1 MQNEYDIKKVMEEI
15 ELQLIASMKR
25 TLWSHKEDEKTKGF
39 DWPQWQA
46 LKIKQFEDYKKANKE
61 IFNNNTKGLNR
72 YLYKHIKEQFKEG
85 AGRTNKQ
92 AIQSGIIRKEDS
104 QLGGSFFGLNHR
116 KLDALIESTKSDM
129 KDVKYATLRMANDQ
143 YRQIIYKAQVFANTG
158 AGTVKQAIDMASND
172 FLARGFN
179 CIEYSNGSR
188 HNIADYCDMAI
199 RTANKR
205 ANLMGEGEMRKKL
218 GNPLV
223 YISKHGGACDKC
235 TQWEGRV
242 YIDDIWSGGKENDGE
257 YPLLSTA
264 VAGGLFH
271 PRCHHGAS
279 TYYEDINEEPKE
291 VTKAKHSHDKE
302 DKYTQ
307 YLQQRQKQYQRLAAG
322 SLLPENVLNYQNN
335 VNKLQNQ
342 IESSKIDTNKSEIIK
357 QLEKNKIEYNSVQML
372 NNNITEEEI
381 IQKISGG
388 DETRGSCSSLA
399 LTYIGNKNG
408 LNVLDFRGGES
419 QRFFSTPQNI
429 LKMCD
434 ELNIQYKMELNYN
447 DNLGAMNLLNKVE
460 EGNEYYLSTGA
471 HATIVR
477 KLNGKLQYLELQDK
491 TDNGF
496 KQFTSQTLKKRFGC
510 KQTHTIQGMKCKA
523 RSILIDLDEF
533 ENKEDF
539 KEILGY
545 INTLEDKQLKGANG
559 SAKWYLWVL

>member
-15 ELQLIASMKR
+15 ELQLITSMKR

-61 IFNNNTKGLNR
+61 IFNNNTKELNR

-116 KLDALIESTKSDM
+116 KLDALIKSTKNDM

-158 AGTVKQAIDMASND
+158 TGTVKQAIDMASKD
-172 FLARGFN
+172 FLVRGFN

-205 ANLMGEGEMRKKL
+205 ANLIGEGEMRKKL

-235 TQWEGRV
+235 TPWEGRV
-242 YIDDIWSGGKENDGE
+242 YIDDVWSGGIEEDGK
-257 YPLLSTA
+257 YPMLSTA
-264 VAGGLFH
+264 IAGGLFH
-271 PRCHHGAS
+271 PRCHHGIS

-291 VTKAKHSHDKE
+291 VTKTKHNHDKE

-307 YLQQRQKQYQRLAAG
+307 YLQQRQKQYQRLTVG
-322 SLLPENVLNYQNN
+322 SLLHENVLNYQNK
-335 VNKLQNQ
+335 VNELQNQ
-342 IESSKIDTNKSEIIK
+342 IESSKIGLSYDEQYAINQYISSESYKINELLRNNLKLDDIQENIVKQLDKALDKCRNYNGNIVRVLDITDKKELERFIHMNVLNKPIMFNEYLSFSSKSKYNENANVVIYTVSNKAKDLRNFNPDESEILYPRNSRFIVENIK
-357 QLEKNKIEYNSVQML
+357 KIDG
-372 NNNITEEEI
+372 
-381 IQKISGG
+381 K
-388 DETRGSCSSLA
+388 
-399 LTYIGNKNG
+399 
-408 LNVLDFRGGES
+408 
-419 QRFFSTPQNI
+419 
-429 LKMCD
+429 
-434 ELNIQYKMELNYN
+434 
-447 DNLGAMNLLNKVE
+447 
-460 EGNEYYLSTGA
+460 YYLLW
-471 HATIVR
+471 R
-477 KLNGKLQYLELQDK
+477 
-491 TDNGF
+491 
-496 KQFTSQTLKKRFGC
+496 
-510 KQTHTIQGMKCKA
+510 
-523 RSILIDLDEF
+523 
-533 ENKEDF
+533 
-539 KEILGY
+539 EI
-545 INTLEDKQLKGANG
+545 
-559 SAKWYLWVL
+559 

>member
-15 ELQLIASMKR
+15 ELQLITSMKR

-46 LKIKQFEDYKKANKE
+46 LKLKQFEDYKKANKE

-116 KLDALIESTKSDM
+116 KLDALIKSTKADM
-129 KDVKYATLRMANDQ
+129 NDVKYATLRMANDQ

-158 AGTVKQAIDMASND
+158 AGTIKQAIDMASKD

-218 GNPLV
+218 GNPLI

-242 YIDDIWSGGKENDGE
+242 YIDDIWSGGTEKDGK
-257 YPLLSTA
+257 YPLLSIA
-264 VAGGLFH
+264 IAGGLFH
-271 PRCHHGAS
+271 PRCQHGAS
-279 TYYEDINEEPKE
+279 TYYEGINNEPEE
-291 VTKAKHSHDKE
+291 VTKAKHNHNEKDR
-302 DKYTQ
+302 YAQ
-307 YLQQRQKQYQRLAAG
+307 YLQQIQKQYERLAAG
-322 SLLPENVLNYQNN
+322 SLLPENILNYQNKA
-335 VNKLQNQ
+335 NKLQKQ
-342 IESSKIDTNKSEIIK
+342 IESSKIDTNKSETVK
-357 QLEKNKIEYNSVQML
+357 QLEKSKIEYNPVQML

-477 KLNGKLQYLELQDK
+477 KLNGQLQYLELQDK
-491 TDNGF
+491 KDNGF

-559 SAKWYLWVL
+559 SAK

>member
-1 MQNEYDIKKVMEEI
+1 MTQAKGHRNE
-15 ELQLIASMKR
+15 
-25 TLWSHKEDEKTKGF
+25 
-39 DWPQWQA
+39 
-46 LKIKQFEDYKKANKE
+46 
-61 IFNNNTKGLNR
+61 
-72 YLYKHIKEQFKEG
+72 
-85 AGRTNKQ
+85 
-92 AIQSGIIRKEDS
+92 
-104 QLGGSFFGLNHR
+104 
-116 KLDALIESTKSDM
+116 
-129 KDVKYATLRMANDQ
+129 
-143 YRQIIYKAQVFANTG
+143 
-158 AGTVKQAIDMASND
+158 
-172 FLARGFN
+172 
-179 CIEYSNGSR
+179 
-188 HNIADYCDMAI
+188 
-199 RTANKR
+199 
-205 ANLMGEGEMRKKL
+205 
-218 GNPLV
+218 
-223 YISKHGGACDKC
+223 
-235 TQWEGRV
+235 
-242 YIDDIWSGGKENDGE
+242 
-257 YPLLSTA
+257 
-264 VAGGLFH
+264 
-271 PRCHHGAS
+271 
-279 TYYEDINEEPKE
+279 
-291 VTKAKHSHDKE
+291 E

-342 IESSKIDTNKSEIIK
+342 IESSKIDTNKSETIK

-419 QRFFSTPQNI
+419 LRFFSTPQNI

-545 INTLEDKQLKGANG
+545 INTLEGKQLKGANG
-559 SAKWYLWVL
+559 SAK

>member
-15 ELQLIASMKR
+15 ELQLITSMKR
-25 TLWSHKEDEKTKGF
+25 TLWSHKEDEKAKGF

-46 LKIKQFEDYKKANKE
+46 LKIKQFEDYKKTNKE
-61 IFNNNTKGLNR
+61 IFNNNTKGLNK

-85 AGRTNKQ
+85 ASRTNKQ
-92 AIQSGIIRKEDS
+92 AIQLGIIKKEDS

-116 KLDALIESTKSDM
+116 KLNALIKSTKSDM
-129 KDVKYATLRMANDQ
+129 KDIKYATLRMANDQ

-158 AGTVKQAIDMASND
+158 AGTVKQAVDMASKD
-172 FLARGFN
+172 FLTRGFN
-179 CIEYSNGSR
+179 CIEYKNGTR

-218 GNPLV
+218 GNPLI

-242 YIDDIWSGGKENDGE
+242 YIDDIWSGGTEKDGK
-257 YPLLSTA
+257 YPLLSIA
-264 VAGGLFH
+264 IAGGLFH
-271 PRCHHGAS
+271 PRCQHGAS
-279 TYYEDINEEPKE
+279 TYYEGINNEPEE
-291 VTKAKHSHDKE
+291 VTKAKHNHNEKDR
-302 DKYTQ
+302 YAQ
-307 YLQQRQKQYQRLAAG
+307 YLQQIQKQYERLAAG
-322 SLLPENVLNYQNN
+322 SLLPENILNYQNKA
-335 VNKLQNQ
+335 NKLKKQ
-342 IESSKIDTNKSEIIK
+342 IESSKIDTNKSKTVK
-357 QLEKNKIEYNSVQML
+357 QLEKSKIEYNPVQML

-477 KLNGKLQYLELQDK
+477 KLDGRLQYLELQDK

-523 RSILIDLDEF
+523 RSVLIDLDEF
-533 ENKEDF
+533 EDKEGF

-545 INTLEDKQLKGANG
+545 INTLENKQLKGVNG
-559 SAKWYLWVL
+559 SAK

>member
-15 ELQLIASMKR
+15 ELQLITSMKR
-25 TLWSHKEDEKTKGF
+25 TLWSHKEDEKAKGF

-46 LKIKQFEDYKKANKE
+46 LKIKQFEDYKKTNKE
-61 IFNNNTKGLNR
+61 IFNNNTKGLNK
-72 YLYKHIKEQFKEG
+72 YLYKHMKEQFKEG
-85 AGRTNKQ
+85 ASRTNRE
-92 AIQSGIIRKEDS
+92 AIKSGVIKKEDS

-116 KLDALIESTKSDM
+116 KLNALIKSTKSDM

-158 AGTVKQAIDMASND
+158 AGTVKQAVDMASKD
-172 FLARGFN
+172 FLTRGFN
-179 CIEYSNGSR
+179 CIEYKNGTR

-242 YIDDIWSGGKENDGE
+242 YIDDIWSGGIEKDGK

-264 VAGGLFH
+264 VIGGLFH
-271 PRCHHGAS
+271 PRCQHGAS
-279 TYYEDINEEPKE
+279 TYYEGINNEPEE
-291 VTKAKHSHDKE
+291 VTKAKHNHNEKDR
-302 DKYTQ
+302 YAQ
-307 YLQQRQKQYQRLAAG
+307 YLQQIQKQYERLSAG
-322 SLLPENVLNYQNN
+322 SLLPENILNYK
-335 VNKLQNQ
+335 NKANELQNQ
-342 IESSKIDTNKSEIIK
+342 IESSKIDTNKSETVK
-357 QLEKNKIEYNSVQML
+357 QLEKSKIEYNHVQML

-434 ELNIQYKMELNYN
+434 ELNIKYKMELNYN

-460 EGNEYYLSTGA
+460 EGKEYYLSTGA

-477 KLNGKLQYLELQDK
+477 KLDGRLQYLELQDK

-523 RSILIDLDEF
+523 RSVLIDLDEF
-533 ENKEDF
+533 EDKEGF

-545 INTLEDKQLKGANG
+545 INTLENKQLKGVNG
-559 SAKWYLWVL
+559 SAK

>member
-15 ELQLIASMKR
+15 ELQLITSMKR

-61 IFNNNTKGLNR
+61 IFNNNTKELNR

-116 KLDALIESTKSDM
+116 KLDALIKSTKNDM

-158 AGTVKQAIDMASND
+158 AGTVKQAIDMASKD
-172 FLARGFN
+172 FLVRGFN

-205 ANLMGEGEMRKKL
+205 ANLIGEGEMRKKL

-235 TQWEGRV
+235 TPWEGRV
-242 YIDDIWSGGKENDGE
+242 YIDDVWSGGIEEDGK
-257 YPLLSTA
+257 YPMLSTA
-264 VAGGLFH
+264 IAGGLFH
-271 PRCHHGAS
+271 PRCHHGIS

-291 VTKAKHSHDKE
+291 VTKTKHNHDKE

-307 YLQQRQKQYQRLAAG
+307 YLQQRQKQYPRLTVG
-322 SLLPENVLNYQNN
+322 SLLHENVLNYQNK
-335 VNKLQNQ
+335 VNELQNQ
-342 IESSKIDTNKSEIIK
+342 IESSKIGLSYDEQYAINQYISSESYKINELLRNNLKLDDIQENIVKQLDKALDKCRNYNGNIVRVLDITDKKELERFIHMNVLNKPIMFNEYLSFSSKSKYNENANVVIYTVSNKAKNLSKFNPDESEILYPRNSRFIVENIK
-357 QLEKNKIEYNSVQML
+357 KIDG
-372 NNNITEEEI
+372 
-381 IQKISGG
+381 K
-388 DETRGSCSSLA
+388 
-399 LTYIGNKNG
+399 
-408 LNVLDFRGGES
+408 
-419 QRFFSTPQNI
+419 
-429 LKMCD
+429 
-434 ELNIQYKMELNYN
+434 
-447 DNLGAMNLLNKVE
+447 
-460 EGNEYYLSTGA
+460 YYLLW
-471 HATIVR
+471 R
-477 KLNGKLQYLELQDK
+477 
-491 TDNGF
+491 
-496 KQFTSQTLKKRFGC
+496 
-510 KQTHTIQGMKCKA
+510 
-523 RSILIDLDEF
+523 
-533 ENKEDF
+533 
-539 KEILGY
+539 EI
-545 INTLEDKQLKGANG
+545 
-559 SAKWYLWVL
+559 

>member
-158 AGTVKQAIDMASND
+158 AGTVKQAIDMASKD
-172 FLARGFN
+172 FFTRGFN

-235 TQWEGRV
+235 TPWEGRV
-242 YIDDIWSGGKENDGE
+242 YIDDVWSGGTEKDGK

-264 VAGGLFH
+264 ISGGLFH
-271 PRCHHGAS
+271 PRCHHGIS
-279 TYYEDINEEPKE
+279 TYYEDINEEPEE
-291 VTKAKHSHDKE
+291 VTKAKHNHNAE

-322 SLLPENVLNYQNN
+322 SLLPENILNYQN
-335 VNKLQNQ
+335 KAEELQSQ
-342 IESSKIDTNKSEIIK
+342 IESSKIGLSNDEQYAINQYISSESYKINELLRNNLKLDDIQENIVKQLDKALDKCRNYNGNIVRVLDITDKKELERFIHMNVLNKPIMFNEYLSFSSKSKYNENANVVIYTVSNKAKDLRNFNPDESEILYPRNSRFIVENIK
-357 QLEKNKIEYNSVQML
+357 KIDG
-372 NNNITEEEI
+372 
-381 IQKISGG
+381 K
-388 DETRGSCSSLA
+388 
-399 LTYIGNKNG
+399 
-408 LNVLDFRGGES
+408 
-419 QRFFSTPQNI
+419 
-429 LKMCD
+429 
-434 ELNIQYKMELNYN
+434 
-447 DNLGAMNLLNKVE
+447 
-460 EGNEYYLSTGA
+460 YYLLW
-471 HATIVR
+471 R
-477 KLNGKLQYLELQDK
+477 
-491 TDNGF
+491 
-496 KQFTSQTLKKRFGC
+496 
-510 KQTHTIQGMKCKA
+510 
-523 RSILIDLDEF
+523 
-533 ENKEDF
+533 
-539 KEILGY
+539 EI
-545 INTLEDKQLKGANG
+545 
-559 SAKWYLWVL
+559 

>member
-559 SAKWYLWVL
+559 SAK

>member
-15 ELQLIASMKR
+15 ELQLITSMKR

-116 KLDALIESTKSDM
+116 KLDALIKSTKNDM

-158 AGTVKQAIDMASND
+158 AGTVKQAIDMASKD

-179 CIEYSNGSR
+179 CIEYKNGTK

-218 GNPLV
+218 DNPLV

-235 TQWEGRV
+235 TPWEGRV
-242 YIDDIWSGGKENDGE
+242 YIDDVWSGGTEDDGK

-264 VAGGLFH
+264 ISGGLFH
-271 PRCHHGAS
+271 PRCHHGVS
-279 TYYEDINEEPKE
+279 TYYEGINDEPEE
-291 VTKAKHSHDKE
+291 VIKAKQNHNEE

-307 YLQQRQKQYQRLAAG
+307 YLQQRQKQYQRLTVG

-342 IESSKIDTNKSEIIK
+342 IESSKIGLSNDEQYAINQYISSESYKINELLRNNLKLDDIQENIVKQLDKALDKCRNYNGNIVRVLDITDKKELERFIHINVLNKPIMFNEYLSFSSKSKYNENANVVIYTVSNKAKDLRNFNPDESEILYPRNSRFIVENIK
-357 QLEKNKIEYNSVQML
+357 KIDG
-372 NNNITEEEI
+372 
-381 IQKISGG
+381 K
-388 DETRGSCSSLA
+388 
-399 LTYIGNKNG
+399 
-408 LNVLDFRGGES
+408 
-419 QRFFSTPQNI
+419 
-429 LKMCD
+429 
-434 ELNIQYKMELNYN
+434 
-447 DNLGAMNLLNKVE
+447 
-460 EGNEYYLSTGA
+460 YYLLW
-471 HATIVR
+471 R
-477 KLNGKLQYLELQDK
+477 
-491 TDNGF
+491 
-496 KQFTSQTLKKRFGC
+496 
-510 KQTHTIQGMKCKA
+510 
-523 RSILIDLDEF
+523 
-533 ENKEDF
+533 
-539 KEILGY
+539 EI
-545 INTLEDKQLKGANG
+545 
-559 SAKWYLWVL
+559 

>member
-15 ELQLIASMKR
+15 ELQLITSMKR
-25 TLWSHKEDEKTKGF
+25 TLWSHKEDERTKGF

-104 QLGGSFFGLNHR
+104 QLGGSFFGLNNR

-158 AGTVKQAIDMASND
+158 AGTVKQAIDMASKD

-242 YIDDIWSGGKENDGE
+242 YIDDVWSGGTEEDGK
-257 YPLLSTA
+257 YPMLSTA
-264 VAGGLFH
+264 IAGGLFH
-271 PRCHHGAS
+271 PRCHHGIS
-279 TYYEDINEEPKE
+279 TYYEDINGEPKE
-291 VTKAKHSHDKE
+291 VTKAKHNHDKE

-307 YLQQRQKQYQRLAAG
+307 YLQQRQKQYERLVAG
-322 SLLPENVLNYQNN
+322 SLLPENVLNYQNKAN
-335 VNKLQNQ
+335 ELQNKL
-342 IESSKIDTNKSEIIK
+342 ESSTIGLSNEEQYAVNQYISSESYKINETLRNNIKLTDEQKRMRDNLDSVLNKCNNYNGNIVRVLEIK
-357 QLEKNKIEYNSVQML
+357 DKELLKDFLKKNKIGKIENWKEYLSFSDK
-372 NNNITEEEI
+372 E
-381 IQKISGG
+381 S
-388 DETRGSCSSLA
+388 
-399 LTYIGNKNG
+399 YNKNA
-408 LNVLDFRGGES
+408 NIKIYVNSTRAKDIRKYNETES
-419 QRFFSTPQNI
+419 
-429 LKMCD
+429 
-434 ELNIQYKMELNYN
+434 
-447 DNLGAMNLLNKVE
+447 
-460 EGNEYYLSTGA
+460 
-471 HATIVR
+471 
-477 KLNGKLQYLELQDK
+477 
-491 TDNGF
+491 
-496 KQFTSQTLKKRFGC
+496 
-510 KQTHTIQGMKCKA
+510 
-523 RSILIDLDEF
+523 
-533 ENKEDF
+533 
-539 KEILGY
+539 EILYQRNSKFITKNIVKQNGIYY
-545 INTLEDKQLKGANG
+545 I
-559 SAKWYLWVL
+559 LWEEVNE

>member
-25 TLWSHKEDEKTKGF
+25 TLWSHEEDEKAKGF

-61 IFNNNTKGLNR
+61 IFNNNTKGLNK
-72 YLYKHIKEQFKEG
+72 YLYKHIKKQFKEG

-116 KLDALIESTKSDM
+116 KLDALIESTKEDM

-158 AGTVKQAIDMASND
+158 AGTVKQAIDMASKD

-179 CIEYSNGSR
+179 CIEYKNGTK

-218 GNPLV
+218 GNSLV
-223 YISKHGGACDKC
+223 YVSKHGGACDKC
-235 TQWEGRV
+235 TPWEGRV
-242 YIDDIWSGGKENDGE
+242 YIDDVWSGGTEKDGE

-264 VAGGLFH
+264 IAGGLFH
-271 PRCHHGAS
+271 PRCHHGVN
-279 TYYEDINEEPKE
+279 TYYEGINDEPE
-291 VTKAKHSHDKE
+291 DVTKAKHTHDKE

-342 IESSKIDTNKSEIIK
+342 IESSKIDTNKSETIK

-372 NNNITEEEI
+372 NNNITEEDI
-381 IQKISGG
+381 IQKIGGG

-545 INTLEDKQLKGANG
+545 INTLKDKQLKGANG
-559 SAKWYLWVL
+559 SAK

>member
-1 MQNEYDIKKVMEEI
+1 MQDEYDIKKVMEEI

-25 TLWSHKEDEKTKGF
+25 TLWSHKEDEKAKGF

-46 LKIKQFEDYKKANKE
+46 LKLKQFEDYKKANKE

-116 KLDALIESTKSDM
+116 KLDALIKSTKNDM

-158 AGTVKQAIDMASND
+158 AGTVKQAIDMASKD
-172 FLARGFN
+172 FLVRGFN

-235 TQWEGRV
+235 TPWEGRV
-242 YIDDIWSGGKENDGE
+242 YIDDVWSGGTEEDGK
-257 YPLLSTA
+257 YPMLSTA
-264 VAGGLFH
+264 IAGGLFH
-271 PRCHHGAS
+271 PRCHHGIS

-291 VTKAKHSHDKE
+291 VTKTKHNHDKE

-322 SLLPENVLNYQNN
+322 SLLPENVLNYQN
-335 VNKLQNQ
+335 KAKELQNQ
-342 IESSKIDTNKSEIIK
+342 IESSKIEDNSKYTAETLINKLDIDINEYKPFGKYDPFENNIQEKVSKLLGYNKKINKLSKEKYDKINSNEIIRVISGRRGKTASEIYHNTIDGNIQYSDNTNSGYGRGIYFGDISIK
-357 QLEKNKIEYNSVQML
+357 SSIISDYTKKDSRV
-372 NNNITEEEI
+372 ITAKLSEN
-381 IQKISGG
+381 
-388 DETRGSCSSLA
+388 A
-399 LTYIGNKNG
+399 
-408 LNVLDFRGGES
+408 
-419 QRFFSTPQNI
+419 NI
-429 LKMCD
+429 LKFDDQMQYCKAVVD
-434 ELNIQYKMELNYN
+434 RLNKIPKNLQKLYQKETSLLFMIDNIDGIMIKSNNYYCIYNRGVLNIYE
-447 DNLGAMNLLNKVE
+447 
-460 EGNEYYLSTGA
+460 
-471 HATIVR
+471 
-477 KLNGKLQYLELQDK
+477 
-491 TDNGF
+491 
-496 KQFTSQTLKKRFGC
+496 
-510 KQTHTIQGMKCKA
+510 
-523 RSILIDLDEF
+523 
-533 ENKEDF
+533 
-539 KEILGY
+539 
-545 INTLEDKQLKGANG
+545 
-559 SAKWYLWVL
+559 